1 MKTRHFLRSVSALAL
16 AAAFATLPA
25 VQAQTKEPVKAS
37 LRLKWLAQTQF
48 AGFYYAQAKGYYKA
62 EGIDLTIN
70 PGGPNLLTENLVAT
84 GADTFGL
91 SGGSDSVMAGVD
103 KGLPIVSI
111 GVSHQITP
119 FVFITRKDGPIKSLK
134 DFEGKKV
141 TTWFTGANYVL
152 FGMLAQAGIDKSKV
166 DIQPQQVSMT
176 PFINGDTDVATATLY
191 NEMWTVR
198 DRMGSDN
205 LRLFTAEESG
215 ITFPRDTLIVSK
227 DTARDKPELVKA
239 FLRASI
245 RGWRDAAANPQE
257 AVDIVMKISPT
268 LNRAQ
273 QESMLTEAYKLM
285 TAGKAKTEGLF
296 TIDPA
301 ALKSAQ
307 DFLLANKVLTK
318 PVDTAVAFDPSFLQS
333 IAVAERRP

>member
-1 MKTRHFLRSVSALAL
+1 MNTRRFLRTLAIALAMGPL
-16 AAAFATLPA
+16 IHALPA
-25 VQAQTKEPVKAS
+25 LAQAKEPVKAS
-37 LRLKWLAQTQF
+37 LRLKWLTQAQF
-48 AGFYYAQAKGYYKA
+48 AGFYYAQAKGFYKD

-84 GADTFGL
+84 GSDTFGL
-91 SGGSDSVMAGVD
+91 SGGTDSVLAAVD

-111 GVSHQITP
+111 GVAHQITP
-119 FVFITRKDGPIKSLK
+119 FVFVTRKDGPIKSLK

-152 FGMLAQAGIDKSKV
+152 FGMLAQAHVDRAKV
-166 DIQPQQVSMT
+166 DVQPQQVSMT
-176 PFINGDTDVATATLY
+176 PFINGDVDVATATLY
-191 NEMWTVR
+191 NEMWVVR
-198 DRMGSDN
+198 DRMGPDN
-205 LRLFTAEESG
+205 LRFFTSEESG

-245 RGWRDAAANPQE
+245 KGWQEAAANPRE
-257 AVDIVMKISPT
+257 AIDIVMKLAPT
-268 LNRAQ
+268 LNRTQ

-285 TAGKAKTEGLF
+285 SAGKAKTDGLF
-296 TIDPA
+296 AIDPVA
-301 ALKSAQ
+301 IKSAE

-318 PVDTAVAFDPSFLQS
+318 PIDTTVAFDASFLQS
-333 IAVAERRP
+333 IPSAQRKP